1 MKTSKKPFTV
11 TVEFDFVVV
20 ATDQADAMKVAK
32 ANAIQ
37 AFKDQAYADML
48 WMINQGVHAEGWDGR
63 AVPYGSLDDR
73 PLSDY
78 MEDE

>member
-11 TVEFDFVVV
+11 TVEFDYVVV
-20 ATDQADAMKVAK
+20 ATDQEDAMKVAK

-48 WMINQGVHAEGWDGR
+48 WIIQEGVHAEGWDER
-63 AVPYGSLDDR
+63 AYPYGDCFERTVGEYL
-73 PLSDY
+73 
-78 MEDE
+78 EK